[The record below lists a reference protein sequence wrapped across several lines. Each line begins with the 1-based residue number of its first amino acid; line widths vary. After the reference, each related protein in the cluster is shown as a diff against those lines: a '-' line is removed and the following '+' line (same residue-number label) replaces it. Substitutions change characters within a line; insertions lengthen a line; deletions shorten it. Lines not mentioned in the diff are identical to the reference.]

1 MRNPRALCAL
11 TLTACSILSGCGDLT
26 IGPKVETRYV
36 IVEPGNPIVVLE
48 NVTVRGRTLKDEGQV
63 VRQDIGG
70 WVAMPASHWSVVKE
84 RLETHK

>member
-1 MRNPRALCAL
+1 MRNPRTLCGL
-11 TLTACSILSGCGDLT
+11 TLTACSILSACGDLT

-36 IVEPGNPIVVLE
+36 IVEPGNPLVVLE

-70 WVAMPASHWSVVKE
+70 WVAMPASHWAVVKE
-84 RLETHK
+84 RLETEK